1 MTHPSAE
8 STSPQTQSPAEVLKE
23 ARRRDSRAKRARLLE
38 AIRSLQQ
45 GGDKITHAAVAR
57 SAGVSSWLTYA
68 DGVREHV
75 EAAIRDQA
83 APRPSKRDSP
93 AASSN
98 SLRIDLELAREEIRK
113 LRAERDQLQHNARL
127 HLGQQ
132 LDQIGSADLAARVRE
147 LNQANAELEALLN
160 TKTGEADAL
169 ARRVTELED
178 ELTAARTSLRQMIQ
192 DHSKGTSPT

>member
-1 MTHPSAE
+1 MTHPSE
-8 STSPQTQSPAEVLKE
+8 STSSQNQSPAQVLKA
-23 ARRRDSRAKRARLLE
+23 ARRRDSRAKRARILE

-45 GGDKITHAAVAR
+45 SGDKITHAAVAR

-75 EAAIRDQA
+75 EVAIRDQV
-83 APRPSKRDSP
+83 APRSSKRDSP

-113 LRAERDQLQHNARL
+113 LRAERDQLQRNARL

-132 LDQIGSADLAARVRE
+132 LDQFGSADLATRVRE
-147 LNQANAELEALLN
+147 LNQAKAELETHLN
-160 TKTGEADAL
+160 TKAGEADAL
-169 ARRVTELED
+169 ARRVTQLED
-178 ELTAARTSLRQMIQ
+178 ELTAARTSLRRMIR
-192 DHSKGTSPT
+192 DHSKGT